1 MHRLKGTWLHDAL
14 GVWTIVWSYG
24 PIVLALWLFAR
35 WPSPWTFAA
44 AFLMA
49 VVRQNALFVVA
60 HECFHGTLFRSR
72 KVNAAVGAWVAAAP
86 IVLPYAQS
94 RRIHLDHHRRVGQDD
109 DPSRYAWD
117 FPTTERGRWLR
128 YFGGV
133 LTTVPFLVRALKMAM
148 GKGPGPVTDDRAGLE
163 EGSGSKVDL
172 LRVVVVHLVL
182 LGLFT
187 LTLGPIW
194 YFVLWL
200 LPAIGAHLVLDDLR
214 QFLEHREGKLVI
226 YRAGAIERFVYGPFN
241 FHLHAFHHAI
251 ASEPW
256 FCVPASEERARVKAP
271 HIVTL
276 GSYTVEIVRYLR
288 GRGLER
294 PASVSAA
301 SAAGDEGSK
310 SGPSLR

>member
-1 MHRLKGTWLHDAL
+1 MHRLKGTALHDAL
-14 GVWTIVWSYG
+14 GAWTIAWSYG
-24 PIVLALWLFAR
+24 PIALALWLFAR
-35 WPSPWTFAA
+35 WPSPWTCAA
-44 AFLMA
+44 AFL
-49 VVRQNALFVVA
+49 VVVIRQNALFVVA
-60 HECFHGTLFRSR
+60 HECFHGTLFRNR
-72 KVNAAVGAWVAAAP
+72 RVNAVIGAWVAAAP

-117 FPTTERGRWLR
+117 FPTTERARWLR

-133 LTTVPFLVRALKMAM
+133 LTTVPFMVRALTTAL
-148 GKGPGPVTDDRAGLE
+148 GKGARSAPDDRAGLE
-163 EGSGSKVDL
+163 DGGKVDL
-172 LRVVVVHLVL
+172 LRVVVVHVAL

-187 LTLGPIW
+187 VTLGPLW

-226 YRAGAIERFVYGPFN
+226 YRAGPIERFVYGPFN

-256 FCVPASEERARVKAP
+256 FCVPASEARARARAP

-276 GSYTVEIVRYLR
+276 GSYTMEIVRYLR
-288 GRGLER
+288 GRGLEAPR
-294 PASVSAA
+294 DLSAA
-301 SAAGDEGSK
+301 SGAADEGST
-310 SGPSLR
+310 SDPSPR